1 MDGACA
7 RYLNYIKKYD
17 KVPKALFI
25 NGNST
30 LNIRNGTAFTNEK
43 NKQIIKAIFG
53 EGNKNEMLLGKGVYK
68 NYGIGRNGFNI
79 SSIQFALHYMF
90 ENSTILNEF
99 LKNISECTLI
109 DGYFI
114 GCCYD
119 GEKIFN
125 LLQSKDVNTSI
136 SLFKDEKKMWE
147 ITKRYT
153 NELFND
159 DETSIGYPIDVYQ
172 ESINKTFREYLV
184 NFKYLKRLMEN
195 YGFILLEPED
205 LKKLDLKSSLNNFE
219 ELYYNMIEDIKKNK
233 KIEHNFG
240 KAIDMSDEEK
250 KISFMNTYFIFKK
263 IRNVNHKEI
272 QEYSQDKI
280 IMDDET
286 GLLDEEMIEQQQ
298 QEQEEEV
305 SEQDKIDNDV
315 QNIDDEIEK
324 LNNLSI
330 KEKATMIADE
340 YMKEKEKEEKEKEK
354 TVKEKTV
361 KEKTVKEKTVKEKT
375 VKEKTTKEKP
385 VKEKTVKE
393 KTVKEKPVKEKTV
406 KEKTDKPKSTNKE
419 LTDEEILK
427 IKDKIRK
434 VKLESK
440 D

>member
-1 MDGACA
+1 MG
-7 RYLNYIKKYD
+7 
-17 KVPKALFI
+17 
-25 NGNST
+25 
-30 LNIRNGTAFTNEK
+30 
-43 NKQIIKAIFG
+43 
-53 EGNKNEMLLGKGVYK
+53 
-68 NYGIGRNGFNI
+68 
-79 SSIQFALHYMF
+79 
-90 ENSTILNEF
+90 
-99 LKNISECTLI
+99 
-109 DGYFI
+109 I

-205 LKKLDLKSSLNNFE
+205 LKKFDLKSSLNNFE
-219 ELYYNMIEDIKKNK
+219 ELYYNMMEDIKKNK
-233 KIEHNFG
+233 KIQHNFG

-250 KISFMNTYFIFKK
+250 QISFMNTYFIFKK

-272 QEYSQDKI
+272 QESSPDKI
-280 IMDDET
+280 NMEDET
-286 GLLDEEMIEQQQ
+286 GLLDEEMIEQQQQ

-354 TVKEKTV
+354 TAKEKTAKEKTAKEKTAKEKTV
-361 KEKTVKEKTVKEKT
+361 KEKTA
-375 VKEKTTKEKP
+375 
-385 VKEKTVKE
+385 KE
-393 KTVKEKPVKEKTV
+393 KTVKEKPEKENPTKEKTAKEKTAKEKTAKEKTAKEKTTKENPAKENPAKENPAKEKTAKENPAKEKTAKEKTAKEKPA
-406 KEKTDKPKSTNKE
+406 KEKTDKPKSSNKE